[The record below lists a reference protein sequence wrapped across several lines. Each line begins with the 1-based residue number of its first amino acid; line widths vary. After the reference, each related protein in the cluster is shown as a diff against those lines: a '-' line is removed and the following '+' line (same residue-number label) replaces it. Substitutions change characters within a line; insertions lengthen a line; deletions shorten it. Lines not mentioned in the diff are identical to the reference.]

1 MGPWAYSKSGGVNLN
16 NSSDNLAGS
25 FWVGGNG
32 DGVLDIYDSQG
43 NVTISAVG
51 QTGHITAKRVKTS
64 EQIIELF
71 DGATPFYSG
80 SKVFDYDGYNSLTV
94 IAKVTSTS
102 SFNLITIP
110 VKFLESTDKRFCISD
125 EINYVVVRF
134 SIDTTT
140 NKITMT
146 WDSRNS
152 TGYVDRVY
160 GNY

>member
-1 MGPWAYSKSGGVNLN
+1 MTGETGEIIAETVN
-16 NSSDNLAGS
+16 
-25 FWVGGNG
+25 
-32 DGVLDIYDSQG
+32 
-43 NVTISAVG
+43 
-51 QTGHITAKRVKTS
+51 AKRVKTS

-94 IAKVTSTS
+94 IAKVTNTS